1 MERLGLCFV
10 GCRNT
15 CLTRR
20 VAIYGDVGKGSILAH
35 ENMP

>member
-10 GCRNT
+10 GCGST

-20 VAIYGDVGKGSILAH
+20 VATYGSVGKGSILAH
-35 ENMP
+35 EDMP